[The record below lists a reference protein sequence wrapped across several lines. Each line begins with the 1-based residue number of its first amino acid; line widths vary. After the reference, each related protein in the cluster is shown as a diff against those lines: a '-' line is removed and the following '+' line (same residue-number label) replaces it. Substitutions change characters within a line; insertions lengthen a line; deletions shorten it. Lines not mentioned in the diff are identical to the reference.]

1 MGASD
6 ALVQDSFSV
15 LLSNHLICCARR
27 VIIAGLEPANLTKNT
42 KKTKNAS
49 LFNDFIG
56 YYDFMFFWFY
66 DRPMASWFLLVIASS
81 MGRRWMNTLQIQGPN
96 YHHISI
102 VTWSQC
108 MVPRYARRYVYWP
121 WTSFS
126 ASPGQAGLLFVGEC
140 CSIPSGTKFLVDG
153 SRPMK
158 YIDISWF
165 RRDEYP

>member
-56 YYDFMFFWFY
+56 YYDFMFF
-66 DRPMASWFLLVIASS
+66 
-81 MGRRWMNTLQIQGPN
+81 
-96 YHHISI
+96 
-102 VTWSQC
+102 
-108 MVPRYARRYVYWP
+108 
-121 WTSFS
+121 
-126 ASPGQAGLLFVGEC
+126 
-140 CSIPSGTKFLVDG
+140 
-153 SRPMK
+153 
-158 YIDISWF
+158 
-165 RRDEYP
+165 

>member
-81 MGRRWMNTLQIQGPN
+81 MGRRWMNTLQILRAQLPPHLHCHLEPVHGAQVCEAVRLLAMDVLFSQSGPGRSFVCWGMLLN
-96 YHHISI
+96 PIRHQILSWWIKTYEIYWHI
-102 VTWSQC
+102 
-108 MVPRYARRYVYWP
+108 MV
-121 WTSFS
+121 
-126 ASPGQAGLLFVGEC
+126 
-140 CSIPSGTKFLVDG
+140 
-153 SRPMK
+153 
-158 YIDISWF
+158 
-165 RRDEYP
+165 